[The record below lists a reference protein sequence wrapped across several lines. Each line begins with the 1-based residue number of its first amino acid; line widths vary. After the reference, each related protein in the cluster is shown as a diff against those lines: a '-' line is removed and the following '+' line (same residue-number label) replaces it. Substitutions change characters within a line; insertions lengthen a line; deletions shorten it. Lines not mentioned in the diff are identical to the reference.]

1 MTIGKKCYSSTA
13 KNQGDAAEFT
23 RTEVEQR
30 IAVVYKAGFHA
41 GAKWAKEGC
50 NNERTPRPQR
60 HDRAAE
66 KTPV

>member
-1 MTIGKKCYSSTA
+1 M
-13 KNQGDAAEFT
+13 FT
-23 RTEVEQR
+23 REQVEQR

-41 GAKWAKEGC
+41 GIKWAKEGG
-50 NNERTPRPQR
+50 NNERTIRPQQ

>member
-1 MTIGKKCYSSTA
+1 M
-13 KNQGDAAEFT
+13 FT
-23 RTEVEQR
+23 REQVEQR

-41 GAKWAKEGC
+41 GIKWAKEGG

>member
-23 RTEVEQR
+23 RAEVEQQ

-41 GAKWAKEGC
+41 GIKWAKEGGS
-50 NNERTPRPQR
+50 T
-60 HDRAAE
+60 
-66 KTPV
+66 

>member
-41 GAKWAKEGC
+41 GIKWAEERRQHERTIRPRRSHRDA
-50 NNERTPRPQR
+50 ERTP
-60 HDRAAE
+60 
-66 KTPV
+66 V

>member
-13 KNQGDAAEFT
+13 DQSDAAEFT
-23 RTEVEQR
+23 REQVEQQ
-30 IAVVYKAGFHA
+30 IAVVYKTGFHA
-41 GAKWAKEGC
+41 GIKWAKEGG

-66 KTPV
+66 KTPA

>member
-41 GAKWAKEGC
+41 GIKWAEERG
-50 NNERTPRPQR
+50 NNERTIRPQQ

>member
-1 MTIGKKCYSSTA
+1 M
-13 KNQGDAAEFT
+13 FT
-23 RTEVEQR
+23 REQVEQR

-41 GAKWAKEGC
+41 GAKWAKERG
-50 NNERTPRPQR
+50 NNERTIRPQQ